1 MHNDVHNILAVTT
14 KPQLSVIVVPVS
26 CSLVAVVLI
35 VFGVAYYIQSRAR
48 FTVEVADF
56 DFGQSNPDME
66 YKTFTERLRDSF
78 NKTVRPGT
86 KRISVRY
93 YGSMNHSKVH
103 AV

>member
-1 MHNDVHNILAVTT
+1 MKHYNISTVTT
-14 KPQLSVIVVPVS
+14 KPQLSVIIVPVS

-48 FTVEVADF
+48 FTIEVADF

-78 NKTVRPGT
+78 NKTVRPGS
-86 KRISVRY
+86 KRINVHY
-93 YGSMNHSKVH
+93 YGSMNH
-103 AV
+103 